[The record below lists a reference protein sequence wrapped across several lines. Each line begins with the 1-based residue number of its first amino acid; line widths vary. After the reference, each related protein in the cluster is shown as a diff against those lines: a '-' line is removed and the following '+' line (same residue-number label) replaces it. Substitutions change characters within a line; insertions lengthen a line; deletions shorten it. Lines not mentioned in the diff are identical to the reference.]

1 MLSGIIYI
9 RIMIL
14 SDIAQ
19 CGGKDTLPKNAVLV
33 NTVLGIGSRDL
44 LGDERLNNTKD
55 FSQMQI
61 KYR

>member
-1 MLSGIIYI
+1 MLSVIVYI

-14 SDIAQ
+14 SDT
-19 CGGKDTLPKNAVLV
+19 GPKNAVLV
-33 NTVLGIGSRDL
+33 STVLGTGSRDF

-55 FSQMQI
+55 FSKMQI